1 MSKIKIFS
9 LGGLNENGK
18 NMYAIDVDND
28 LFIFDAGLKY
38 ANEKMLGIDYIIPD
52 FTFLKENIKRIK
64 GIFITH
70 GHNKS
75 MGAIPDIVKE
85 LKDIPIYSLKFTC
98 DVIRR
103 RLEDQ
108 GIEFNNL
115 HEIDAY
121 KKIDFGKCSIFPV
134 RLTHSIPDNV
144 GYVLNT
150 PDGAIVYTGNY
161 VFDSSMNGSYETDIG
176 KLAYVGKQNVLCLL
190 SESEYADK
198 QGYTVPNN
206 RISDTVNEILEH
218 NEGRVIIT
226 VFSAH
231 ISRLQELLT
240 EIEQTQRR
248 VVIMGKMLQELINY
262 VIDNGYVTFNKER
275 IGTLNNIEDKD
286 AVILV
291 SNENEKPF
299 VNLERIVNGYD
310 KYIKILPTDTVFYLD
325 PVSTNNEMIA
335 VRLSDEIAKMG
346 AKTISLSPKKHLL
359 NHASSEDIMLML
371 NLMKPKYYMP
381 VMAEYR
387 HMVANA
393 DIAYDMGIPKENI
406 ILKLNGEV
414 ATFENGKLVDEPEK
428 VKINDILIDGNS
440 SQDIGELVLKDREL
454 LSENGIVIVC
464 ATLSKKTKAILAGP
478 EIISRGFIYVKENAE
493 FIDQIKDISLKIIN
507 SNITSSYV
515 DFNKIKEDI
524 RNVLGK
530 FLYEETEC
538 KPMIITIINEIEK

>member
-18 NMYAIDVDND
+18 NMYVVDVDND
-28 LFIFDAGLKY
+28 LFVFDAGLKY
-38 ANEKMLGIDYIIPD
+38 ANDKMLGVDYIIPD
-52 FTFLKENIKRIK
+52 FTFLKENEKRIK

-75 MGAIPDIVKE
+75 MGAVVDIIKEMPNVK
-85 LKDIPIYSLKFTC
+85 IFSLKFTC

-103 RLEDQ
+103 RLSDQ
-108 GIEFNNL
+108 GIEYNNL
-115 HEIDAY
+115 HEITAY
-121 KKIDFGKCSIFPV
+121 KKIIFGKNSIFPV

-150 PDGAIVYTGNY
+150 EDGAIVYTGNY
-161 VFDSSMNGSYETDIG
+161 VFDSSMHNSYETDIG

-206 RISDTVNEILEH
+206 RISEKANEILEH
-218 NEGRVIIT
+218 NDGRVIIT
-226 VFSAH
+226 IFSAH

-248 VVIMGKMLQELINY
+248 VVIMGKMLQELISY
-262 VIDNGYVTFNKER
+262 CIDNGYVTFDKSR
-275 IGTLNNIEDKD
+275 IGTLNNIDDKD
-286 AVILV
+286 AVILI

-299 VNLERIVNGYD
+299 ANLERIVNGYD
-310 KYIKILPTDTVFYLD
+310 KYIKIMPTDTVFYLD
-325 PVSTNNEMIA
+325 PVSTNNEKIA

-346 AKTISLSPKKHLL
+346 AKTIMLSSKKHLL
-359 NHASSEDIMLML
+359 NHASIEDIMLML

-381 VMAEYR
+381 VIGEYR

-393 DIAYDMGIPKENI
+393 EVASSMGMNKENI
-406 ILKLNGEV
+406 ILKTNGEV
-414 ATFENGKLVDEPEK
+414 VTFENGKIVESNEK

-464 ATLSKKTKAILAGP
+464 ATLSKKTRGILSGP
-478 EIISRGFIYVKENAE
+478 EIITRGFIYVKENAE

-507 SNITSSYV
+507 SNISNNFV
-515 DFNKIKEDI
+515 DYNKIKTDL
-524 RNVLGK
+524 RDKLGK
-530 FLYEETEC
+530 FLFEETEC
-538 KPMIITIINEIEK
+538 KPMIITIINEI

>member
-1 MSKIKIFS
+1 M
-9 LGGLNENGK
+9 
-18 NMYAIDVDND
+18 
-28 LFIFDAGLKY
+28 
-38 ANEKMLGIDYIIPD
+38 
-52 FTFLKENIKRIK
+52 
-64 GIFITH
+64 
-70 GHNKS
+70 
-75 MGAIPDIVKE
+75 
-85 LKDIPIYSLKFTC
+85 
-98 DVIRR
+98 
-103 RLEDQ
+103 
-108 GIEFNNL
+108 
-115 HEIDAY
+115 
-121 KKIDFGKCSIFPV
+121 
-134 RLTHSIPDNV
+134 THSIPDNV

-176 KLAYVGKQNVLCLL
+176 KLAYVGKQKVLCLL

-218 NEGRVIIT
+218 SEGRVIIT

-240 EIEQTQRR
+240 EIEQTQRK

-262 VIDNGYVTFNKER
+262 VIDNGYVKFNKDK
-275 IGTLNNIEDKD
+275 IGTLNNVEDKD
-286 AVILV
+286 AVILI

-325 PVSTNNEMIA
+325 PVSTNNEMMA

-359 NHASSEDIMLML
+359 NHASIEDIMLML

-414 ATFENGKLVDEPEK
+414 ATFVDGKLTEDTEK

-478 EIISRGFIYVKENAE
+478 EIITRGFIYVKENAE
-493 FIDQIKDISLKIIN
+493 FIEQIKDISLKIIY

-530 FLYEETEC
+530 FLFEETEC